1 MTTRAL
7 VAVIVLAGAP
17 VIPLALTWRRF
28 IGEVNTEGRASIGRV
43 WFETVLTSISFG
55 LLLAGLLW
63 TPILGPDYSK
73 RRFAMIYANLVLM
86 IVVAVAAALGSKR
99 YKLPLTT
106 SGLLVALE
114 WAYLAVV
121 SSVV

>member
-17 VIPLALTWRRF
+17 LVPLTATWMRFRRDA
-28 IGEVNTEGRASIGRV
+28 GTESPASVAQVRL
-43 WFETVLTSISFG
+43 ETILTSLSFA
-55 LLLAGLLW
+55 LLLGSLIW
-63 TPILGPDYSK
+63 NPILGPDYSK
-73 RRFAMIYANLVLM
+73 RRLTVIYANLVLM
-86 IVVAVAAALGSKR
+86 ALVAVAAAFGPRR
-99 YKLPLTT
+99 YKLPLTA
-106 SGLLVALE
+106 SGLLIALE